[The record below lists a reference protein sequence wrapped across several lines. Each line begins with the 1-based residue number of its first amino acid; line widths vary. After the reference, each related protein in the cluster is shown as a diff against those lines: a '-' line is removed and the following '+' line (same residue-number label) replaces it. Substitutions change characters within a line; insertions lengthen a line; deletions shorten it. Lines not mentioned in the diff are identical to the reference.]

1 VAATSASRRTESS
14 WPCLSRRARTQAI
27 SARWVATGYGRES
40 VANKTKSVTEITC
53 HAKGAHVLYPDARS
67 VIDIGGQDSK
77 AISLDAMG
85 AVRKFEMNDK
95 CAAGT
100 GRFLEVMAR
109 TLEVPLAEIGP
120 RALAADTP
128 AKISSTCTVFAE
140 SEVISLLAQGQTV
153 ERILAGLC
161 LAISQRVTSLASRA
175 GMAPRV
181 IMTGGRSQE
190 HRGRPRHRE
199 GHRASGHG
207 ARRTP
212 NHGRARR
219 GAPGATARLPAITRH
234 HRNHGMLKRIK
245 TKVAG
250 KVKEVVLVEL
260 LRANLTRNK
269 LKQKIQKKLSGAP
282 KDGPSRLPIKSA
294 DKMKMLMGRYYVKA
308 RIAQHDP
315 DQKIAWI
322 TSGGPVEILHAP
334 SIRKTTEP

>member
-1 VAATSASRRTESS
+1 MKLYAGVDIGSATAKAVLVDDQGAIHAHVVIPSGGNLSLAADRVIVAALEQA
-14 WPCLSRRARTQAI
+14 RANVSDIGAL
-27 SARWVATGYGRES
+27 VATGYGRES

-77 AISLDAMG
+77 AISLDAAG

-181 IMTGGRSQE
+181 IMTGGVAKNT
-190 HRGRPRHRE
+190 GVV
-199 GHRASGHG
+199 RAIEKAIGLPVTVPDEPQIMG
-207 ARRTP
+207 AL
-212 NHGRARR
+212 
-219 GAPGATARLPAITRH
+219 GAA
-234 HRNHGMLKRIK
+234 
-245 TKVAG
+245 
-250 KVKEVVLVEL
+250 L
-260 LRANLTRNK
+260 L
-269 LKQKIQKKLSGAP
+269 
-282 KDGPSRLPIKSA
+282 
-294 DKMKMLMGRYYVKA
+294 
-308 RIAQHDP
+308 AQ
-315 DQKIAWI
+315 
-322 TSGGPVEILHAP
+322 LHA
-334 SIRKTTEP
+334 SRQ